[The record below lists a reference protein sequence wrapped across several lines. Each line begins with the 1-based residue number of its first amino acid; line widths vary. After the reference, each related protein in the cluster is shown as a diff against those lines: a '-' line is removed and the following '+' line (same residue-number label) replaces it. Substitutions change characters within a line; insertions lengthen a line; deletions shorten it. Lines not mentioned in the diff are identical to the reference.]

1 MKVLYAPFAIVAGI
15 IGTRLGKR
23 AFRALWAELDDSP
36 TPPPPTSG
44 DVDLWKS
51 VGGAALQAAT
61 IAAIATIVRRFS
73 ARFFHH
79 LFGVWPEKPKSSA
92 GPAGAA
98 AE

>member
-1 MKVLYAPFAIVAGI
+1 MKLLYAPFAIVAGI

-23 AFRALWAELDDSP
+23 AFQALWSELDDSP
-36 TPPPPTSG
+36 EPPPPTSG

-51 VGGAALQAAT
+51 VGGAALQAAMV
-61 IAAIATIVRRFS
+61 AAIATVVRRFS

-79 LFGVWPEKPKSSA
+79 LFGVWPEKTKPVPE
-92 GPAGAA
+92 PAVAA